1 MGNIEAKTINYS
13 KRFNTKFSGVFYRE
27 SITNDKL
34 DKTYY
39 IRYKD
44 KNNKDK
50 EIKIGKYS
58 EGFRENYCNQ
68 LRNEII
74 TKQRIGEEP
83 PAATRNKK
91 KKILSIETISENYF
105 SEKKEGGYKGTD
117 ESNYKN
123 YILPYFKTLDFE
135 NISKNDIQ
143 IFSNQLK
150 KTKSLIKKELISD
163 KTINNILNFLKTLIK
178 YAFKNDYIKNDFS
191 KYIQLLEID
200 NARERFLTKDEIK
213 LLFDYSKDDETLYL
227 LFKLALNTGA
237 RLATLL
243 NIHKKDI
250 DFTHDLLTLKDFKNN
265 STYKA
270 FLTNDLK
277 ALLEKRVNSLKPND
291 KLFISNPERRLRAKL
306 DELFNKDIDDNDRKN
321 KIVFHSLRHTF
332 ASHLAINGT
341 PIFTIQKL
349 MNHKDIRMTL
359 RYAKLSPDSGR
370 EAVINLGL

>member
-1 MGNIEAKTINYS
+1 VGNIEAKTINYS

-135 NISKNDIQ
+135 TISKNDIQ

-150 KTKSLIKKELISD
+150 K
-163 KTINNILNFLKTLIK
+163 
-178 YAFKNDYIKNDFS
+178 
-191 KYIQLLEID
+191 Q
-200 NARERFLTKDEIK
+200 
-213 LLFDYSKDDETLYL
+213 
-227 LFKLALNTGA
+227 
-237 RLATLL
+237 
-243 NIHKKDI
+243 
-250 DFTHDLLTLKDFKNN
+250 
-265 STYKA
+265 
-270 FLTNDLK
+270 
-277 ALLEKRVNSLKPND
+277 
-291 KLFISNPERRLRAKL
+291 
-306 DELFNKDIDDNDRKN
+306 
-321 KIVFHSLRHTF
+321 
-332 ASHLAINGT
+332 
-341 PIFTIQKL
+341 
-349 MNHKDIRMTL
+349 NH
-359 RYAKLSPDSGR
+359 
-370 EAVINLGL
+370 